1 MSKHVETTHPQKIM
15 GLYVNLKKALDALDA
30 AGEDVR
36 GYDGLG
42 VVVRGITASVE
53 WTSREQGFTVVQA

>member
-30 AGEDVR
+30 AGEMISLYE
-36 GYDGLG
+36 GEAI
-42 VVVRGITASVE
+42 GILATVSPHYNGE
-53 WTSREQGFTVVQA
+53 WTVVQN